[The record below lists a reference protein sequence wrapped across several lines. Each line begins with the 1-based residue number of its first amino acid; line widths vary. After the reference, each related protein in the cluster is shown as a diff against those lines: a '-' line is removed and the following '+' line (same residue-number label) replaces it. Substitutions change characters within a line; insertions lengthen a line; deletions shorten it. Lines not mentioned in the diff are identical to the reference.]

1 MARENPLDPFLD
13 QFGVL
18 IVDGGLATEL
28 EARGYDLSDELW
40 SARLLLDDPE
50 AIRQVHYDYLKAG
63 ADCIIGATY
72 QATIEGFVRRGLA
85 IDQARALLLEA
96 INIAVEVRDEFWS
109 ISENRDQRFRPI
121 VAASIGPYGAALANG
136 SEYSGEYDLDS
147 PGLYAFHRER
157 WDLLTSAP
165 ADVIACET
173 IPSFSE
179 ARALSRLITET
190 PNTFAWVSFSCKDE
204 KNISDGTPLAECIAL
219 FQDIKNVAAL
229 GINCTAPR
237 FIPMLIEE
245 ASSVTD
251 KPILVYPNSGE
262 QYDPER
268 RHWVGES
275 EPIDFALASQFWCRS
290 GAQLIG
296 GCCRTTPT
304 HIKQIREQLLG

>member
-1 MARENPLDPFLD
+1 MARANPLNSFLD

-28 EARGYDLSDELW
+28 EARGHDLSDDLW

-63 ADCIIGATY
+63 ADCIISATY

-96 INIAVEVRDEFWS
+96 IDIAVEVRDEFWS
-109 ISENRDQRFRPI
+109 ISDNREQRSKPI

-136 SEYSGEYDLDS
+136 SEYSGEYGLDS
-147 PGLYAFHRER
+147 AALYAFHRER
-157 WDLLTSAP
+157 WDLLSSAA
-165 ADVIACET
+165 ADIVACET
-173 IPSFSE
+173 IPSFPE
-179 ARALSRLITET
+179 ARALSRLIAET
-190 PNTFAWVSFSCKDE
+190 PDIFAWVCFSCRDE
-204 KNISDGTPLAECIAL
+204 ISISDGTPFASSIAL
-219 FQDIKNVAAL
+219 FQDIKNVAAV

-237 FIPMLIEE
+237 YIPMLIEE

-251 KPILVYPNSGE
+251 KPIIIYPNSGE
-262 QYDPER
+262 QYDGKR
-268 RHWVGES
+268 KHWVRES
-275 EPIDFALASQFWCRS
+275 EPIDFALASQTWRHN

-304 HIKQIREQLLG
+304 HIKQIRKQLLG